1 MINVSNH
8 RWFVCQASFTLC
20 GHIEKESFIKI
31 TAKKDTPIEFVPVR
45 WRNTHLHFRAA
56 LQLSFTA
63 LPKSLD
69 FFCRSAQRFWWTKS
83 SWVKLR
89 KKERNKQKGLKVDGE
104 TEIYWITFFPLSA
117 QLLPIWLLRQWRK
130 SSAFLGRRVSRTSSF
145 SWSRRIGILTDDRRR

>member
-1 MINVSNH
+1 M
-8 RWFVCQASFTLC
+8 VCLPSIIHTLWT
-20 GHIEKESFIKI
+20 HWERIFHEDQRSE
-31 TAKKDTPIEFVPVR
+31 KDTPLEFVPLR

-145 SWSRRIGILTDDRRR
+145 IWSRRIGILTDDRRR

>member
-1 MINVSNH
+1 M
-8 RWFVCQASFTLC
+8 VCLPSIIHTLWT
-20 GHIEKESFIKI
+20 HWERIFHEDQRSE
-31 TAKKDTPIEFVPVR
+31 KDTPLEFVPVR

-63 LPKSLD
+63 LPKSFD

-104 TEIYWITFFPLSA
+104 TEIYWITFFPLST

>member
-1 MINVSNH
+1 M
-8 RWFVCQASFTLC
+8 VCLPSIIHTLWT
-20 GHIEKESFIKI
+20 HWERIFHEDQRSE
-31 TAKKDTPIEFVPVR
+31 KDTPIEFVTVR

-145 SWSRRIGILTDDRRR
+145 SWSSRIGILTDDRRR